1 MIEASTE
8 QPAAPALQAAVDSL
22 DVAVEHLIKL
32 VDDGALTDL
41 GAFGLVD
48 MLQSVERVRNKLPVV
63 DRAMIQYGTEQGV
76 PAVVSERTMT
86 RVLMQSLHLSIG
98 NASRRVR
105 TAEHLADRTS
115 MTGEPLEPIRP
126 HLAAAQRDGLV
137 TPEQVTL
144 IDTALRKVKDCDP
157 AAVEAGEVLLVRHAT
172 QLGYHD
178 LDRVAARLIEAID
191 PDGILPP
198 TKPNT
203 DSAGSSTS
211 HTAKTAPGPET
222 SASPPTSGRS
232 SPPSSD
238 R

>member
-1 MIEASTE
+1 MIETSTDE
-8 QPAAPALQAAVDSL
+8 PAAPALQAAVDSL

-32 VDDGALTDL
+32 VDDGALGDL

-48 MLQSVERVRNKLPVV
+48 TLQSLEQVRNKLPVV

-76 PAVVSERTMT
+76 PAVLSERTMT
-86 RVLMQSLHLSIG
+86 RVLTSGLSISIG
-98 NASRRVR
+98 EASRRVR
-105 TAEHLADRTS
+105 AAEHLADRTS
-115 MTGEPLEPIRP
+115 MTGEPLTPIRP

-144 IDTALRKVKDCDP
+144 IDTALRKVKHCDP
-157 AAVEAGEVLLVRHAT
+157 AAVEAGELLLVQQAT
-172 QLGYHD
+172 QLGYQD
-178 LDRVAARLIEAID
+178 LDRS
-191 PDGILPP
+191 PPNSSKPSTPTGSCPP

-203 DSAGSSTS
+203 ASAGSSTS
-211 HTAKTAPGPET
+211 NTAKTAPGPET
-222 SASPPTSGRS
+222 SDSPPTSGRN